1 MLSLVK
7 CLVLN
12 SSICHICK
20 EEFQRFIHLVFLHL
34 LGHLI
39 HVSII
44 LCYERSHYAIERDRR
59 MRGSGGHELGIC
71 RS

>member
-12 SSICHICK
+12 SSVCHICK

-44 LCYERSHYAIERDRR
+44 LCYERSHYAVERDKR
-59 MRGSGGHELGIC
+59 MRGSGGNELGIC